1 MATEHSSGDLHSRIY
16 KKLLDVVP
24 DLLTI
29 EEHGKSKVPGLMD
42 LNLDVLNR
50 TPSKIVIALS
60 HYYKHPSGDMIADPD
75 MEIAVYPDQEAAE
88 ALTYQDTFGY
98 RVVYRDNKVDVRAKR
113 DLNSFLN
120 TWLGNLIAQ
129 GHRIRPPDLL
139 AVQGSV
145 ACDQAVGGH
154 ANE

>member
-1 MATEHSSGDLHSRIY
+1 MATKHSSGDLQNRIY

-42 LNLDVLNR
+42 LNMDLLFR

-75 MEIAVYPDQEAAE
+75 MEVAVFFDKGLAE
-88 ALTYQDTFGY
+88 ALTYQDAYLYETA
-98 RVVYRDNKVDVRAKR
+98 YRDE
-113 DLNSFLN
+113 
-120 TWLGNLIAQ
+120 GE
-129 GHRIRPPDLL
+129 PPDLVVHTRLNVFLEQWLVNL
-139 AVQGSV
+139 AEQGHV
-145 ACDQAVGGH
+145 LPRGR
-154 ANE
+154 